1 MFLFSGLSP
10 LLGKPRREDLFLP
23 TIAEVQNLLR
33 YLVAVLLVLAVMLVA
48 VAVQLDAA
56 RLVASQVF
64 IQGVIAPL
72 RAAVMPNEE
81 YRISAE
87 VTLAEASDAMPEGL
101 ALGNE
106 IKV

>member
-1 MFLFSGLSP
+1 M
-10 LLGKPRREDLFLP
+10 
-23 TIAEVQNLLR
+23 R
-33 YLVAVLLVLAVMLVA
+33 YLVAVLLVLAVMLVT

-56 RLVASQVF
+56 RLIACQVF

-72 RAAVMPNEE
+72 RAAVMPNEK
-81 YRISAE
+81 YRFSAE
-87 VTLAEASDAMPEGL
+87 VTFAVASDAMPEGL